1 MQGFLGTP
9 ASFRAD
15 LNLIVQ
21 IVLGL
26 AVLAGGYLARIKRY
40 RAHGI
45 CMSTVLLLNLA
56 AIAGVMWPSF
66 DTLVLPH
73 LSGHL
78 HKRYYEVAVVHGVFG
93 GAAELLGLCI
103 LLVAGTNVVPEALRF
118 KRWKAWMRIELV
130 LWMGVL
136 ASGIGTYI
144 VWYTPVWRK

>member
-1 MQGFLGTP
+1 MPGFLGSA

-26 AVLAGGYLARIKRY
+26 AVLAGAYLARIKRY

-45 CMSTVLLLNLA
+45 CMSSVLLLNLV

-66 DTLVLPH
+66 DTQVLPR
-73 LSGHL
+73 LAGHL
-78 HKRYYEVAVVHGVFG
+78 HKRYYEVAAVHGVLG
-93 GAAELLGLCI
+93 GAAESLGIYI
-103 LLVAGTNVVPEALRF
+103 LLVAATDVVPEALRIR
-118 KRWKAWMRIELV
+118 RWKIWMRVELV
-130 LWMGVL
+130 LWMAVL

-144 VWYTPVWRK
+144 FWYNPVWRK